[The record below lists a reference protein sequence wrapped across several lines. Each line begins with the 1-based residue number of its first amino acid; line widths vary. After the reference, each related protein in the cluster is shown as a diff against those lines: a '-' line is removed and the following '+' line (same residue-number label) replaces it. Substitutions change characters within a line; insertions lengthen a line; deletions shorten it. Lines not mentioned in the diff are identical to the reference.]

1 MAHGGMGLVVFFRLV
16 NDPDLFGI
24 WSSVDELPNLSHKPH
39 SELRFSSNLEITVTD
54 CLDGT
59 PQLLI
64 LGAREILTP
73 SRRKVRLIRSQF
85 EGLRKN
91 ANDIVVF
98 VLPKFS
104 PRYQTYNTLVIK
116 QVVARHIQ
124 TILTGRKAR

>member
-1 MAHGGMGLVVFFRLV
+1 MAHGGMGLVIFFRLV

-64 LGAREILTP
+64 LRAREILTP
-73 SRRKVRLIRSQF
+73 S
-85 EGLRKN
+85 
-91 ANDIVVF
+91 
-98 VLPKFS
+98 
-104 PRYQTYNTLVIK
+104 
-116 QVVARHIQ
+116 
-124 TILTGRKAR
+124 